1 MASVHIAA
9 LYAAIAFFII
19 SSPVVYRVV
28 QSLLGSIAPIASPT
42 GCPTLFGMLVH
53 TVVFYAVAVLLLHL

>member
-9 LYAAIAFFII
+9 LYATIAFFII

-28 QSLLGSIAPIASPT
+28 QSVLGSIVPIASPV
-42 GCPTLFGMLVH
+42 GCPTLAGMIVH
-53 TVVFYAVAVLLLHL
+53 SIVFYIVAVLLLHL